1 MHTDRGTQFESKLFQ
16 DLCFRLN
23 IDKTRPTAMH
33 PQRDGIVER
42 LNKTLEDIL
51 SKYITKHQKDWDK
64 HLHLALMA
72 YRSSPSILMFGR
84 ETELPVDLIYGS
96 YPDSVETEDLRKG
109 LWNIHEVAREKMKH
123 ASNRQKRQYDTK
135 VHSRQYRVG
144 DAVWIFNPL
153 RRKGLSPKLQPH
165 WIGPYIIKIVYTDL
179 IYKIA
184 RQYGLKEI
192 VIHHDRL
199 KPYFGSLDTVP
210 ESSSDV
216 IGTGGPELVSSR
228 PSRLRK
234 KRTYLKDFV

>member
-1 MHTDRGTQFESKLFQ
+1 
-16 DLCFRLN
+16 
-23 IDKTRPTAMH
+23 
-33 PQRDGIVER
+33 
-42 LNKTLEDIL
+42 
-51 SKYITKHQKDWDK
+51 
-64 HLHLALMA
+64 MA
-72 YRSSPSILMFGR
+72 YRSSDHESTGFSPSMLMFGR
-84 ETELPVDLIYGS
+84 EIELPIDLIFGS
-96 YPDSVETEDLRKG
+96 YPDSIETDEKSENDYLKDLRKG
-109 LWNIHEVAREKMKH
+109 LWDIHDVAREKMKH
-123 ASNRQKRQYDTK
+123 ASDRQKRQYDTR

-165 WIGPYIIKIVYTDL
+165 WIGPYIIREVYTDL

-184 RQYGLKEI
+184 RQNGSKEI

-216 IGTGGPELVSSR
+216 IDTGEPELVSSR

-234 KRTYLKDFV
+234 KPKYLNDFV